1 MSLTDE
7 ILKLPTQWRAL
18 ADDFN
23 VTRGD
28 SEVEAAFYRCA
39 DELEAVSREAVLGV
53 VAADNNAL
61 RDSLRAVM
69 KLIEDGFLVRNILR
83 DDEPGWAMRQIP
95 MVQTLAKAAEL
106 IVPQP

>member
-28 SEVEAAFYRCA
+28 SEVEAAIYRCA

-53 VAADNNAL
+53 VAGAL
-61 RDSLRAVM
+61 T
-69 KLIEDGFLVRNILR
+69 IERVVQALNETGC
-83 DDEPGWAMRQIP
+83 EPGDLLPECGSHSYSW
-95 MVQTLAKAAEL
+95 VQRFTAAL
-106 IVPQP
+106 NKLVGPQP